1 MASPS
6 SPTHGKLGAI
16 FRLRPNGFEGD
27 GLNDVTWGAAYSGA
41 GTSGYFEVVID
52 YLNRIATATLG
63 AGGTGY
69 TVNDVLT
76 IVQTGG
82 SGGTVTVTSVATG
95 VITGISLT
103 TPGSGYAVANGLPVT
118 GGTGSDATINITV
131 IADSFKWRKDGGA
144 YTENVII
151 TGAAQTLSDSQT
163 ITFAATTGHTLADSW
178 SIGNLDTEATTEVAA
193 AAQITAAT
201 HRLLNPN
208 ATITWT
214 DSGSKTVLITE
225 HTIGKAT
232 FTGNVTVV
240 TVSGNNGFVL
250 EAALEKVGYLI
261 DWNLNITL
269 DTAEI
274 SRMGQ
279 HWKEFIPGQA
289 GATGGANVYFIGS
302 ESFFD
307 AFKDA
312 ADGNQ
317 KYFLLQLFNYDP
329 DQDQTGDHFMAWVT
343 FTTFTVNAAVGDAVK
358 ESIGFQVFGT
368 PSFTAQ
374 D

>member
-1 MASPS
+1 MASPTT
-6 SPTHGKLGAI
+6 PTHGKLGAI
-16 FRLRPNGFEGD
+16 YRLRPNGFEGD
-27 GLNDVTWGAAYSGA
+27 GLNDVTWGTAYSGG
-41 GTSGYFEVVID
+41 GTSGYFEVVIM
-52 YLNRIATATLG
+52 AE
-63 AGGTGY
+63 
-69 TVNDVLT
+69 
-76 IVQTGG
+76 
-82 SGGTVTVTSVATG
+82 
-95 VITGISLT
+95 
-103 TPGSGYAVANGLPVT
+103 AVPDT
-118 GGTGSDATINITV
+118 Y
-131 IADSFKWRKDGGA
+131 KWRKNGGA
-144 YTENVII
+144 WDDNTAAGYAI
-151 TGAAQTLSDSQT
+151 TGAAQTLSDGQT

-250 EAALEKVGYLI
+250 ESALEKVGYLI

-289 GATGGANVYFIGS
+289 GATGGANAYFIGS